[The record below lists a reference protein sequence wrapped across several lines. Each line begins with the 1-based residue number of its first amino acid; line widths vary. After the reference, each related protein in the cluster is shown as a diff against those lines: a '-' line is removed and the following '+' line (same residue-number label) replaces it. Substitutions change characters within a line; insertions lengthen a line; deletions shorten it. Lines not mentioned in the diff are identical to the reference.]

1 MSGLIPALARVD
13 GRPMNISAANSAMY
27 GLAAA
32 QGMFGGAAQ
41 AAAGVTSPA
50 AGAGAGDGSATEAVQ
65 VAVLHKALD
74 MERGL
79 VNILA

>member
-50 AGAGAGDGSATEAVQ
+50 AGAGATARRPRQCRSPCSTKPWTWNAVS
-65 VAVLHKALD
+65 
-74 MERGL
+74 
-79 VNILA
+79 